1 MLVLEKPQR
10 LYGADVHE
18 NCEEP
23 HSPRGCEHPN
33 TEPLGVTSASY
44 FLGFHDIPNSSNSLP
59 LQKSTYAL
67 DRCFSSLNVYVNAEA
82 PVQT

>member
-1 MLVLEKPQR
+1 MNHYISIHWMLVLEKPQR

-33 TEPLGVTSASY
+33 TEPLGVTSAPC
-44 FLGFHDIPNSSNSLP
+44 FLGFHDIPNSSNSLCHF
-59 LQKSTYAL
+59 KRAL
-67 DRCFSSLNVYVNAEA
+67 M
-82 PVQT
+82 P